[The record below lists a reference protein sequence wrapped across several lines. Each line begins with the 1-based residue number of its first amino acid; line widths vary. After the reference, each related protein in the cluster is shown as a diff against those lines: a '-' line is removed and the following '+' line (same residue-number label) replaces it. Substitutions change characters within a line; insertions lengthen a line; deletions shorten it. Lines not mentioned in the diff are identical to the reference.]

1 MEPLKL
7 IALDEEDLAVISA
20 CVQDAVAKLS
30 DLEFLA
36 AQKRFVVVMNRFA
49 WETGKPAFR
58 HKYQRRRSV
67 LHFERVTRV
76 ETSGIDQSSKEEVL
90 SLLAL
95 EFVPAELPAG
105 TVRLIF
111 SGGATVRLTVEC
123 IEARLSDLGPAWET
137 GLRPVHNA

>member
-7 IALDEEDLAVISA
+7 IAMDEEDLAVVSA

-36 AQKRFVVVMNRFA
+36 AEKRFVIAMNRFA

-58 HKYQRRRSV
+58 RKYQRRRSV
-67 LHFERVTRV
+67 LHFERVMRV
-76 ETSGIDQSSKEEVL
+76 ATSGIDRSQTDEVL
-90 SLLAL
+90 SLLAI
-95 EFVPAELPAG
+95 EFVPAEPPAG
-105 TVRLIF
+105 DVNLIF
-111 SGGATVRLTVEC
+111 SGGAAIRLTVEC

-137 GLRPVHNA
+137 GLRPVHNV